1 MQFAASSLDGRDSHY
16 LGTYL
21 AKQVPR
27 YVKVL
32 YQTTYIH
39 LLQDFYY
46 AQLQNGSNRVRTA
59 IHPDNIGLHVCTC
72 RTGTNLR
79 GSCRWEGLES
89 EMPVPVPV
97 PGSGTLSL
105 GLSRTHS
112 ADIWRGPPEIS
123 PSAVDFHDLTASL
136 AQRVSVFAAVRSHCV
151 TPCVPAHPP
160 AISVYHSQQ
169 AIGAPWP
176 STAARPPKHILCNT
190 AIRLLLRHDPKPCPP
205 ALHSFGPLG

>member
-59 IHPDNIGLHVCTC
+59 IHPDNIGLHVHAGQEQTSEAAAGG
-72 RTGTNLR
+72 RGLNLK
-79 GSCRWEGLES
+79 CLC
-89 EMPVPVPV
+89 
-97 PGSGTLSL
+97 LCL
-105 GLSRTHS
+105 GL
-112 ADIWRGPPEIS
+112 G
-123 PSAVDFHDLTASL
+123 
-136 AQRVSVFAAVRSHCV
+136 
-151 TPCVPAHPP
+151 
-160 AISVYHSQQ
+160 
-169 AIGAPWP
+169 
-176 STAARPPKHILCNT
+176 
-190 AIRLLLRHDPKPCPP
+190 
-205 ALHSFGPLG
+205 LGR